1 MPTAFFLSPL
11 FKTFESMKKTVFT
24 ILAAL
29 ALLMPGTAAAQ
40 DLFNHLAV
48 NAHVAT
54 TGVGVELSTPIT
66 KFITMRAGVTCMP
79 GFSFNAEVDGQY
91 YDYVNTTQKDFTVN
105 LDANLKRT
113 QGSVIFNVYPLA
125 KAKVCSSFFLAAGLY
140 FGGDKLVKINGH
152 SDEIA
157 EKINQFNGNPYIE
170 LGDYKLPVDENG
182 NVKGG
187 LKVQKVRPYLGLGF
201 GRYVPKKR
209 ISVTG
214 ELGVQFHGHIK
225 PYTSEGEIEAFD
237 ELTEKDDWK
246 KVMDKLT
253 VYPMLKIVISGRIF

>member
-91 YDYVNTTQKDFTVN
+91 YVNNTRRDFTVD

-140 FGGDKLVKINGH
+140 FGGDKLVQIKGH

-157 EKINQFNGNPYIE
+157 NDLKQLDGTPYIE

>member
-1 MPTAFFLSPL
+1 
-11 FKTFESMKKTVFT
+11 
-24 ILAAL
+24 
-29 ALLMPGTAAAQ
+29 MPGTAAAQ

-91 YDYVNTTQKDFTVN
+91 YVNGESNDFTVD

-201 GRYVPKKR
+201 GRYVPNKR

>member
-1 MPTAFFLSPL
+1 
-11 FKTFESMKKTVFT
+11 MKKTVFT

-79 GFSFNAEVDGQY
+79 GFSFNAEVYGQY

-170 LGDYKLPVDENG
+170 LGDYKLPVDEYG

-201 GRYVPKKR
+201 GRYVPNKR

>member
-1 MPTAFFLSPL
+1 
-11 FKTFESMKKTVFT
+11 MKKTVFT

-79 GFSFNAEVDGQY
+79 GFSFSANVDGQY
-91 YDYVNTTQKDFTVN
+91 YVNNMPNDFTVD

-140 FGGDKLVKINGH
+140 FGGDKLVKIKGH

-170 LGDYKLPVDENG
+170 LGDYKLPVDANG

-187 LKVQKVRPYLGLGF
+187 LKVQKVRPYVGLGF
-201 GRYVPKKR
+201 GRYVPNKR

>member
-1 MPTAFFLSPL
+1 
-11 FKTFESMKKTVFT
+11 MKKTVFT

-79 GFSFNAEVDGQY
+79 GFSFNAEVYGQY
-91 YDYVNTTQKDFTVN
+91 YDNNTPRDFTVN

-140 FGGDKLVKINGH
+140 FGGDKLVKIKGH

-225 PYTSEGEIEAFD
+225 PYTSEGEIKAFD

>member
-1 MPTAFFLSPL
+1 
-11 FKTFESMKKTVFT
+11 MKKTVFT

-91 YDYVNTTQKDFTVN
+91 YVNNTRRDFTVD

-125 KAKVCSSFFLAAGLY
+125 KAKVCFSFFLAAGLY

-157 EKINQFNGNPYIE
+157 NDLKQLGGTPYIE

-182 NVKGG
+182 DVKGG

-237 ELTEKDDWK
+237 ELTENDDWK

>member
-1 MPTAFFLSPL
+1 
-11 FKTFESMKKTVFT
+11 MKKTVFT

-91 YDYVNTTQKDFTVN
+91 YDYVNTTSRNFTVD

-140 FGGDKLVKINGH
+140 FGGDKLVKIKGH

-157 EKINQFNGNPYIE
+157 NDLKQLNGANPYIE
-170 LGDYKLPVDENG
+170 LGDYKLPVDDNG

-187 LKVQKVRPYLGLGF
+187 LKVQKVRPYVGLGF
-201 GRYVPKKR
+201 GRYVPNKR

-225 PYTSEGEIEAFD
+225 PYTSEGEIAFD
-237 ELTEKDDWK
+237 EFTENDDWK

>member
-1 MPTAFFLSPL
+1 MPTAFFYHLYL
-11 FKTFESMKKTVFT
+11 KTFESMKKTVFT

-79 GFSFNAEVDGQY
+79 GFSFNAEVYGQY
-91 YDYVNTTQKDFTVN
+91 YDNNTPRDFTVN

-140 FGGDKLVKINGH
+140 FGGDKLVKIKGH

>member
-1 MPTAFFLSPL
+1 
-11 FKTFESMKKTVFT
+11 MKKTVFT

-79 GFSFNAEVDGQY
+79 GFSFNANVDGQY
-91 YDYVNTTQKDFTVN
+91 YVNNTPRDFTVD

-201 GRYVPKKR
+201 GRYVPNKR

>member
-1 MPTAFFLSPL
+1 
-11 FKTFESMKKTVFT
+11 MKKTVFT

-91 YDYVNTTQKDFTVN
+91 YDYVNTTPRDFTVN

-201 GRYVPKKR
+201 GRYVPNKR

-225 PYTSEGEIEAFD
+225 PYSSEGEIEAFD

>member
-1 MPTAFFLSPL
+1 
-11 FKTFESMKKTVFT
+11 MKKTVFT

-79 GFSFNAEVDGQY
+79 GFSFNANVDGQY
-91 YDYVNTTQKDFTVN
+91 YINDTPKDFTVD
-105 LDANLKRT
+105 LDANLKRM
-113 QGSVIFNVYPLA
+113 QGSVIFNVYPFA

-140 FGGDKLVKINGH
+140 FGGDKLLKIKGH

-157 EKINQFNGNPYIE
+157 NDYQQFGGDNPYIE

-182 NVKGG
+182 NVNGG
-187 LKVQKVRPYLGLGF
+187 LQVQKVRPYVGLGF

-225 PYTSEGEIEAFD
+225 PYTSEGEIQDFD

>member
-1 MPTAFFLSPL
+1 
-11 FKTFESMKKTVFT
+11 MKKTVFT

-91 YDYVNTTQKDFTVN
+91 YVNGESNNFTVD

-140 FGGDKLVKINGH
+140 FGGDKLVKIKGH

-157 EKINQFNGNPYIE
+157 YDLKQLDGTPYIE

-201 GRYVPKKR
+201 GRYVPNKR

>member
-1 MPTAFFLSPL
+1 
-11 FKTFESMKKTVFT
+11 MKKTVFT

-91 YDYVNTTQKDFTVN
+91 YDYVNTTSRNFTVD

-140 FGGDKLVKINGH
+140 FGGDKLVKIKGH

-157 EKINQFNGNPYIE
+157 NDLKQLNGANPYIE
-170 LGDYKLPVDENG
+170 LGDYKLPVDDNG

-187 LKVQKVRPYLGLGF
+187 LKVQKVRPYVGLGF

-225 PYTSEGEIEAFD
+225 PYTSEGEIAFD
-237 ELTEKDDWK
+237 EFTENDDWK

>member
-1 MPTAFFLSPL
+1 
-11 FKTFESMKKTVFT
+11 MKKTVFT

-79 GFSFNAEVDGQY
+79 GFSFNAEVYGQY
-91 YDYVNTTQKDFTVN
+91 YDYVNTTQKNFTVD

-187 LKVQKVRPYLGLGF
+187 LKVQKVRPYVGLGF

>member
-1 MPTAFFLSPL
+1 
-11 FKTFESMKKTVFT
+11 MKKTVFT

-91 YDYVNTTQKDFTVN
+91 YDYVNTTSRNFTVD

-140 FGGDKLVKINGH
+140 FGGDKLVKIKGH

-157 EKINQFNGNPYIE
+157 NDLKQLNGANPYIE

-187 LKVQKVRPYLGLGF
+187 LKVQKVRPYVGLGF
-201 GRYVPKKR
+201 GRYVPNKR

-225 PYTSEGEIEAFD
+225 PYTSEGEIAFD
-237 ELTEKDDWK
+237 EFTENDDWK

>member
-1 MPTAFFLSPL
+1 
-11 FKTFESMKKTVFT
+11 MKKTVFT

-79 GFSFNAEVDGQY
+79 GFSFNAEVYGQY
-91 YDYVNTTQKDFTVN
+91 YDNNTPRDFTVN

-140 FGGDKLVKINGH
+140 FGGDKLVKIKGH

-170 LGDYKLPVDENG
+170 LGDYKLPVDDNG

-201 GRYVPKKR
+201 GRYVPNKR

>member
-1 MPTAFFLSPL
+1 
-11 FKTFESMKKTVFT
+11 MKKTVFT

-79 GFSFNAEVDGQY
+79 GFSFNAEVYGQY
-91 YDYVNTTQKDFTVN
+91 YDNNTPRDFTVN

>member
-1 MPTAFFLSPL
+1 
-11 FKTFESMKKTVFT
+11 MKKTVFT

-79 GFSFNAEVDGQY
+79 CFSFSAEVDGQY
-91 YDYVNTTQKDFTVN
+91 YVNNTQRDFTVD

-140 FGGDKLVKINGH
+140 FGGDKLVQIKGH
-152 SDEIA
+152 CDDKTVNDLKQLGGTDS
-157 EKINQFNGNPYIE
+157 YIE
-170 LGDYKLPVDENG
+170 LGDYIASMFH
-182 NVKGG
+182 
-187 LKVQKVRPYLGLGF
+187 KVLSNL
-201 GRYVPKKR
+201 
-209 ISVTG
+209 VTHHIG
-214 ELGVQFHGHIK
+214 SLTGCFH
-225 PYTSEGEIEAFD
+225 EGEHYHSEVSFKL
-237 ELTEKDDWK
+237 LTSLLQLHLLGSCLHAIQRLHSFLYACYEFFFYCHILLFTLD
-246 KVMDKLT
+246 
-253 VYPMLKIVISGRIF
+253 

>member
-1 MPTAFFLSPL
+1 MPTAFLSPL

-140 FGGDKLVKINGH
+140 FGGDKLVKIKGH

>member
-1 MPTAFFLSPL
+1 
-11 FKTFESMKKTVFT
+11 
-24 ILAAL
+24 
-29 ALLMPGTAAAQ
+29 MPGTAAAQ

-91 YDYVNTTQKDFTVN
+91 YVNGESNNFTVD

-140 FGGDKLVKINGH
+140 FGGDKLVKIKGH

-157 EKINQFNGNPYIE
+157 NDLKQLNGANPYIE

-225 PYTSEGEIEAFD
+225 PYTSDGEIEAFD
-237 ELTEKDDWK
+237 EFTENDDWK

>member
-1 MPTAFFLSPL
+1 
-11 FKTFESMKKTVFT
+11 MKKTVFT

-66 KFITMRAGVTCMP
+66 KFITMRAGITCMP
-79 GFSFNAEVDGQY
+79 GFSFNAEVDGQFY
-91 YDYVNTTQKDFTVN
+91 NYATNEQENFTVD

-157 EKINQFNGNPYIE
+157 EKINQFSDNPYIE

-201 GRYVPKKR
+201 GRYVPNKR

>member
-1 MPTAFFLSPL
+1 
-11 FKTFESMKKTVFT
+11 MKKTVFT

-79 GFSFNAEVDGQY
+79 GFSFNANVDGQY
-91 YDYVNTTQKDFTVN
+91 YVNGESNDFTVN

-140 FGGDKLVKINGH
+140 FGGDKLVQIKGH

-157 EKINQFNGNPYIE
+157 NDLKQLNGANPYIE

>member
-1 MPTAFFLSPL
+1 MPTAFFYHLYL
-11 FKTFESMKKTVFT
+11 KTFESMKKTVFT

-79 GFSFNAEVDGQY
+79 GFSFNAEVYGQY
-91 YDYVNTTQKDFTVN
+91 YDNNTPRDFTVN

-140 FGGDKLVKINGH
+140 FGGDKLVKIKGH

-225 PYTSEGEIEAFD
+225 PYTSEGEIEAFN

>member
-1 MPTAFFLSPL
+1 MPTAFFYHLYL
-11 FKTFESMKKTVFT
+11 KTFESMKKTVFT

-79 GFSFNAEVDGQY
+79 GFSFNAEVYGQY
-91 YDYVNTTQKDFTVN
+91 YDNNTPRDFTVN

-140 FGGDKLVKINGH
+140 FGGDKLVKIKGH

-187 LKVQKVRPYLGLGF
+187 LKVQKVRPYVGLGF
-201 GRYVPKKR
+201 GRYVPNKR

>member
-1 MPTAFFLSPL
+1 
-11 FKTFESMKKTVFT
+11 MKKTVFT

-48 NAHVAT
+48 NAYVAT

-79 GFSFNAEVDGQY
+79 GFSFNANVDGQY
-91 YDYVNTTQKDFTVN
+91 YVNNTPRDFTVD

-157 EKINQFNGNPYIE
+157 NDLKQLGGANPYIE

-187 LKVQKVRPYLGLGF
+187 LKVQKVRPYVGLGF
-201 GRYVPKKR
+201 GRYVPNKR

-225 PYTSEGEIEAFD
+225 PYTSEGEIYFD
-237 ELTEKDDWK
+237 EFTENDDWK

>member
-1 MPTAFFLSPL
+1 
-11 FKTFESMKKTVFT
+11 MKKTVFT

-91 YDYVNTTQKDFTVN
+91 YVNGESNDFTVD

>member
-1 MPTAFFLSPL
+1 
-11 FKTFESMKKTVFT
+11 MKKTVFT

-91 YDYVNTTQKDFTVN
+91 YVNGESNNFTVD

-170 LGDYKLPVDENG
+170 LGDYKLPVDANG

>member
-1 MPTAFFLSPL
+1 M
-11 FKTFESMKKTVFT
+11 
-24 ILAAL
+24 
-29 ALLMPGTAAAQ
+29 
-40 DLFNHLAV
+40 
-48 NAHVAT
+48 
-54 TGVGVELSTPIT
+54 
-66 KFITMRAGVTCMP
+66 
-79 GFSFNAEVDGQY
+79 
-91 YDYVNTTQKDFTVN
+91 
-105 LDANLKRT
+105 
-113 QGSVIFNVYPLA
+113 
-125 KAKVCSSFFLAAGLY
+125 
-140 FGGDKLVKINGH
+140 VKINGH

-157 EKINQFNGNPYIE
+157 NDLKQLDGTPYIE

>member
-1 MPTAFFLSPL
+1 
-11 FKTFESMKKTVFT
+11 MKKTVFT

-91 YDYVNTTQKDFTVN
+91 YVNGESNNFTVD

>member
-1 MPTAFFLSPL
+1 
-11 FKTFESMKKTVFT
+11 MKKTVFT

-91 YDYVNTTQKDFTVN
+91 YVNGESNDFTVD

-157 EKINQFNGNPYIE
+157 NDLKQLDGTPYIE

>member
-1 MPTAFFLSPL
+1 
-11 FKTFESMKKTVFT
+11 MKKTVFT

-91 YDYVNTTQKDFTVN
+91 YVNGESNNFTVD

-140 FGGDKLVKINGH
+140 FGGDKLVKIKGH

-157 EKINQFNGNPYIE
+157 NDLKQLNGANPYIE

>member
-1 MPTAFFLSPL
+1 
-11 FKTFESMKKTVFT
+11 MKKTVFT

-91 YDYVNTTQKDFTVN
+91 YVNGESNNFTVD

-157 EKINQFNGNPYIE
+157 NDLKQLDGTPYIE

>member
-1 MPTAFFLSPL
+1 
-11 FKTFESMKKTVFT
+11 MKKTVFT

-91 YDYVNTTQKDFTVN
+91 YVNNTRRDFTVD

-157 EKINQFNGNPYIE
+157 NDLKQLDGTPYIE
-170 LGDYKLPVDENG
+170 LGDYKLPVDANG

-187 LKVQKVRPYLGLGF
+187 LKVQKVRPYVGLGF
-201 GRYVPKKR
+201 GRYVPNKR

-225 PYTSEGEIEAFD
+225 PYTSEGEIAFD

>member
-1 MPTAFFLSPL
+1 MPTAFFYHLYL
-11 FKTFESMKKTVFT
+11 KTFESMKKTVFT

-79 GFSFNAEVDGQY
+79 GFSFNAEVYGQY
-91 YDYVNTTQKDFTVN
+91 YVNGESNDFTVD

-201 GRYVPKKR
+201 GRYVPNKR

>member
-1 MPTAFFLSPL
+1 
-11 FKTFESMKKTVFT
+11 MKKTVFT

-91 YDYVNTTQKDFTVN
+91 YDNNTPRDFTVN

-140 FGGDKLVKINGH
+140 FGGDKLVKIKGH

-201 GRYVPKKR
+201 GRYVPNKR

>member
-1 MPTAFFLSPL
+1 
-11 FKTFESMKKTVFT
+11 MKKTVFT

-91 YDYVNTTQKDFTVN
+91 YDYVNTTSRNFTVD

-140 FGGDKLVKINGH
+140 FGGDKLVKIKGH

-157 EKINQFNGNPYIE
+157 NDLKQLNGANPYIE

-187 LKVQKVRPYLGLGF
+187 LKVQKVRPYVGVGF
-201 GRYVPKKR
+201 GRYVPNKR

-225 PYTSEGEIEAFD
+225 PYTSEGEIAFD
-237 ELTEKDDWK
+237 EFTENDDWK

>member
-1 MPTAFFLSPL
+1 
-11 FKTFESMKKTVFT
+11 MKKTVFT

-91 YDYVNTTQKDFTVN
+91 YDYVNTTSRNFTVD

-140 FGGDKLVKINGH
+140 FGGDKLVKIKGH

-157 EKINQFNGNPYIE
+157 NDLKQLNGANPYIE

-187 LKVQKVRPYLGLGF
+187 LKVQKVRPYVGLGF
-201 GRYVPKKR
+201 GHYVPNKR

-225 PYTSEGEIEAFD
+225 PYTSEGEIAFD
-237 ELTEKDDWK
+237 EFTENDDWK

>member
-1 MPTAFFLSPL
+1 
-11 FKTFESMKKTVFT
+11 MKKTVFT

-91 YDYVNTTQKDFTVN
+91 YVNGESNDFTVD

-113 QGSVIFNVYPLA
+113 QGSVIFTVYPLA